1 MKKSITTLTLFIVGT
16 LACSIIV
23 TGCIS
28 KAKQEQNEEHDAM
41 RNDSTQIVYACSMHP
56 EVTGKKGDK
65 CSKCG
70 MDLEEVKTSDSTTHH
85 H

>member
-1 MKKSITTLTLFIVGT
+1 MKKSIATQALFILGT
-16 LACSIIV
+16 LVCSVIV
-23 TGCIS
+23 TSCGS
-28 KAKQEQNEEHDAM
+28 KAKQEQSETQDM
-41 RNDSTQIVYACSMHP
+41 KQDSTQVVYACSMHP

-70 MDLEEVKTSDSTTHH
+70 MDLEEVKKSDSTEHH

>member
-1 MKKSITTLTLFIVGT
+1 MKKSIVTLTLLILGT
-16 LACSIIV
+16 LACSVIV
-23 TGCIS
+23 TSCTS
-28 KAKQEQNEEHDAM
+28 KAKQEQGEEHDAM
-41 RNDSTQIVYACSMHP
+41 KNDSTQIVYACSMHP

-70 MDLEEVKTSDSTTHH
+70 MDLEEVKKSDSTEHH